1 MHSKLS
7 YVTRRAPPRHESHQ
21 RPAVRVLNFN
31 GGASPE
37 LFSDGVK
44 RSIQNIQQK
53 VGVLLVQAHRRGK
66 ADRLTVQAAF
76 AKQ

>member
-1 MHSKLS
+1 
-7 YVTRRAPPRHESHQ
+7 
-21 RPAVRVLNFN
+21 VRVFNFN

-37 LFSDGVK
+37 LSSDGAK

-66 ADRLTVQAAF
+66 ADRLTLQTAF